1 MGPHLPVAKPGVH
14 RFDEN
19 YMNEENLPMPGTS
32 TDSPGDIRAE
42 EILAALDED
51 QRAVALATRGPV
63 CVIAGAG
70 TGKTR
75 AITHRI
81 AYAAAI
87 GTMDPQKVLA
97 ITFTARAAGEMRVR
111 LRGLGVP
118 MVAARTIHA
127 AALKQLIY
135 FWPSVF
141 GGKTPDLITT
151 KSSFLGEAINRAGLS
166 DTLRATSRELMRDI
180 ASEIEWAKV
189 SEVAPEDFLLEIEQR
204 VQKPR
209 INAEQLAKVYM
220 AYESVKKQELAID
233 FEDVLLLTAAM
244 IEEERDVRE
253 RVQDQYRYFTIDE
266 YQDISPIQQRLINA
280 WIGTRQDICVVGDPA
295 QTIYSFAG
303 ATPIFLNSFTK
314 KYPEAEV
321 IRLSTGYRS
330 TPEITFAANAL
341 LRHGAMGQELVA
353 INSHGKKPSVDAYS
367 DESAEIAGV
376 LAQITDLLK
385 TGTQAQEIAILART
399 NNQLKGIEREM
410 NRLGLPYQLR
420 NTERFFDRQDVRD
433 FLKVVRQ
440 ASVIPT
446 EGVHWFDEMRTLS
459 QPFLTGES
467 IDGIAALLHLAREL
481 DADPSFSPK
490 TLRSYIREVEDR
502 VQQNNPPTMPVVT
515 LATLHAAKGLEWER
529 VFLIGASEGILPLE
543 NGATGQSDAVIN
555 EERRLFYVGMTRA
568 KVDLHISHRQNPS
581 RFLHESGLLA

>member
-1 MGPHLPVAKPGVH
+1 MAIE
-14 RFDEN
+14 D
-19 YMNEENLPMPGTS
+19 
-32 TDSPGDIRAE
+32 
-42 EILAALDED
+42 EILAALDPD

-97 ITFTARAAGEMRVR
+97 LTFTAKAAGEMRAR
-111 LRGLGVP
+111 LRSLGVP
-118 MVAARTIHA
+118 TVAARTIHS
-127 AALKQLIY
+127 AALKQLLY

-141 GGKTPDLITT
+141 GGRTPDLMTT
-151 KSSFLGEAINRAGLS
+151 KTGFLTEAINRAGLS
-166 DTLRATSRELMRDI
+166 ESIRSTNRELMRDI

-189 SEVAPEDFLLEIEQR
+189 SQVAPSDYIDEISKR
-204 VQKPR
+204 MQKPR
-209 INAEQLAKVYM
+209 VLPEQMVQIYT

-233 FEDVLLLTAAM
+233 FEDVLLLCAAM
-244 IEEERDVRE
+244 LEEEREVRE

-266 YQDISPIQQRLINA
+266 YQDISPVQQRLINA
-280 WIGTRQDICVVGDPA
+280 WLGKRNDICVVGDPA

-303 ATPIFLNSFTK
+303 ATPVFLNTFTQRF
-314 KYPEAEV
+314 PDAEV

-353 INSHGKKPSVDAYS
+353 QNEHGSAPSVVGYS
-367 DESAEIAGV
+367 DDAAEVDGV
-376 LAQITDLLK
+376 L
-385 TGTQAQEIAILART
+385 QEITALLNAGTPPHEVAILART
-399 NNQLKGIEREM
+399 NSQLKSVERAM
-410 NRLGLPYQLR
+410 VKVNLPYQVR
-420 NTERFFDRQDVRD
+420 SSERFFDRKEVRD
-433 FLKVVRQ
+433 FLSEVRK

-446 EGVHWFDEMRTLS
+446 EGLGWIDELRTLA
-459 QPFLTGES
+459 QPYLTGEA

-481 DADPSFSPK
+481 DSDENFTPK
-490 TLRSYIREVEDR
+490 TLRGYLREVEDR
-502 VQQNNPPTMPVVT
+502 VQQNNPPAMPVVT

-529 VFLIGASEGILPLE
+529 VFLIGASEGQLPV
-543 NGATGQSDAVIN
+543 SDASID
-555 EERRLFYVGMTRA
+555 EERRLFYVGITRA
-568 KVDLHISHRQNPS
+568 KADLHISYRKNPS
-581 RFLHESGLLA
+581 PFLRESGLISLS